1 MMGMMDAQVNGIFRQ
16 PAVLVAYTG
25 LRKKY
30 ASLEKNMARQIYE
43 QKTGKV
49 WESSMTQ
56 AVKDADMAVAVNQAE
71 KHFTEVATR
80 EAADLILKFADNPAI
95 RSNFA
100 YASRTMGRYY
110 RATEDFYRRIYR
122 MKDVSPRVLYRMRL
136 AHVGLDATGGIHY
149 DQNNDPYV
157 MMPMDNIIYKAT
169 DGVIRTLTGNDGY
182 KQPQFNEFTLKLRMM
197 NPSFSQDAGVPTLS
211 GPIAALSVLGFKNI
225 LGSVPGSI
233 PFVGKY
239 LDPLGEKAAEGIDT
253 FALGNIGENI
263 DITRAIVPAT
273 LQKVWATLPYNEK
286 SRQEATAAQ
295 QAIAYEAANG
305 RGLDVNATEQE
316 KADYLKNIR
325 ISAHNVIVMRSILGL
340 ISPVAP
346 TITDSK
352 GIPDYLKNVGI
363 TSLRSE
369 FFDILNS
376 ISKDNTGDIQ
386 DPYELALVT
395 FIGKNPGKLIYTV
408 SPTSKQTKIII
419 KNTDG
424 LKNWAIDNKGL
435 INTYGEAAY
444 IFAPQTGTFNPATY
458 NWIKSA
464 GLIENKTL
472 EAYYQDLLV
481 AQDKQTYYDIA
492 RRQKE
497 ILSNESDP
505 ETRANIIN
513 EAANARQALKD
524 ANPLLVPELIGEGN
538 DIGKEG
544 VMLKQVEQIIN
555 DPKANIDADTRQR
568 MQIAIK
574 LINNF
579 VIFAKDPELKNMDNG
594 VELKAARKAQI
605 EAGLKELMLGNL
617 YVTEANRAIF
627 KSILGFYSRDSDYA
641 SKELR

>member
-1 MMGMMDAQVNGIFRQ
+1 
-16 PAVLVAYTG
+16 
-25 LRKKY
+25 
-30 ASLEKNMARQIYE
+30 
-43 QKTGKV
+43 
-49 WESSMTQ
+49 
-56 AVKDADMAVAVNQAE
+56 
-71 KHFTEVATR
+71 
-80 EAADLILKFADNPAI
+80 
-95 RSNFA
+95 
-100 YASRTMGRYY
+100 
-110 RATEDFYRRIYR
+110 
-122 MKDVSPRVLYRMRL
+122 
-136 AHVGLDATGGIHY
+136 
-149 DQNNDPYV
+149 
-157 MMPMDNIIYKAT
+157 MDNIIYKAT
-169 DGVIRTLTGNDGY
+169 DGVIRTLTGQDGY

-263 DITRAIVPAT
+263 DVRRAVVPAT
-273 LQKVWATLPYNEK
+273 LQKIWSALPFDEK

-305 RGLDVNATEQE
+305 RGLNVNATEQE

-376 ISKDNTGDIQ
+376 ISKNNSGEVE
-386 DPYELALVT
+386 DPYELALAT
-395 FIGKNPGKLIYTV
+395 FIGKNPGKLVYTV

-424 LKNWAIDNKGL
+424 LKDWAISNKGL

-444 IFAPQTGTFNPATY
+444 IFAPQTGTFNAATY
-458 NWIKSA
+458 NWIKAA
-464 GLIENKTL
+464 GLVEDKTL
-472 EAYYQDLLV
+472 ESYYQDLLV

-492 RRQKE
+492 RREKE

-505 ETRANIIN
+505 ETRANIIK
-513 EAANARQALKD
+513 EATNARQALKD

-544 VMLKQVEQIIN
+544 VMLQQVEQIVN
-555 DPKANIDADTRQR
+555 NPNVDIDAGTRQR
-568 MQIAIK
+568 MQLAIK
-574 LINNF
+574 LMNDYIAF
-579 VIFAKDPELKNMDNG
+579 VKNPDLKNADNA
-594 VELKAARKAQI
+594 VELKAARKTQI

-627 KSILGFYSRDSDYA
+627 KSILGFYSRDSYYA
-641 SKELR
+641 SKELK

>member
-1 MMGMMDAQVNGIFRQ
+1 MTD
-16 PAVLVAYTG
+16 LV
-25 LRKKY
+25 
-30 ASLEKNMARQIYE
+30 
-43 QKTGKV
+43 KTQEWK
-49 WESSMTQ
+49 SS
-56 AVKDADMAVAVNQAE
+56 ADLAE
-71 KHFTEVATR
+71 KYFTEVATR
-80 EAADLILKFADNPAI
+80 EAADTILKYADNPAI

-122 MKDVSPRVLYRMRL
+122 LKDVSPRVLYRTRL
-136 AHVGLDATGGIHY
+136 GHVGLGATGAIHQ
-149 DQNNDPYV
+149 DTNGDPYV

-169 DGVIRTLTGNDGY
+169 DTVMRTITGDGGY

-211 GPIAALSVLGFKNI
+211 GPIAALSVLGFKSI
-225 LGSVPGSI
+225 LGSVPGAI

-239 LDPLGEKAAEGIDT
+239 LDPLGEMAAEGVDT
-253 FALGNIGENI
+253 FALGNIGDNI
-263 DITRAIVPAT
+263 DITRAIVPST
-273 LQKVWATLPYNEK
+273 LQKIWATLPFDEK

-316 KADYLKNIR
+316 KAEYLKNIR
-325 ISAHNVIVMRSILGL
+325 ISAHNVIVMRSVLGL

-352 GIPDYLKNVGI
+352 GIPDYLKDVGI

-395 FIGKNPGKLIYTV
+395 FMGKNPGKLIYTV

-424 LKNWAIDNKGL
+424 LKSWAINNKAL

-458 NWIKSA
+458 NWIKAA

-492 RRQKE
+492 RREKE

-513 EAANARQALKD
+513 SATSARQALKD

-544 VMLKQVEQIIN
+544 VMLQQVEQIIN
-555 DPKANIDADTRQR
+555 DSNVNINSGTRQR
-568 MQIAIK
+568 MQLAIK
-574 LINNF
+574 LMNDYMAF
-579 VIFAKDPELKNMDNG
+579 CKDPELKNTDNA
-594 VELKAARKAQI
+594 VQLKAERKAQI
-605 EAGLKELMLGNL
+605 EAGLKELMLGDL

-627 KSILGFYSRDSDYA
+627 KSILGFYSRDSYYI